1 MFILASASPR
11 REELLRQIG
20 CVFSVVP
27 SLATEI
33 ADLTL
38 APTELALAN
47 AKLKARQVAKD
58 NPDVPILG
66 ADTVVFWDGRIYGK
80 PHNADDAKF
89 MLTQLSGR
97 IHRVV
102 TGLALVNNKRL
113 YSVAATT
120 EVRFAPLSEADIDA
134 YVATGEPLDK
144 AGAYAVQ
151 GKAATFIEGINGS
164 YSNVVGLPLYAFTRL
179 AKKAGVTIYE

>member
-20 CVFSVVP
+20 CVFDVVP
-27 SLATEI
+27 SRAAEI
-33 ADLTL
+33 ADVTL

-47 AKLKARQVAKD
+47 AKLKARQVAAEH
-58 NPDVPILG
+58 PGVAILG
-66 ADTVVFWDGRIYGK
+66 ADTVVCLGGRVYGK
-80 PHNADDAKF
+80 PQNADDAKF
-89 MLTQLSGR
+89 MLTQLSGK

-113 YSVAATT
+113 YSVAAVT
-120 EVRFAPLSEADIDA
+120 EVRFASLTEDETDA

-144 AGAYAVQ
+144 AGGYAVQ
-151 GKAATFIEGINGS
+151 GKAAAFIEGINGS

-179 AKKAGVTIYE
+179 AKKAGVSLYE